1 MCHVIEV
8 KDSASWNMSR
18 PKIRKPA
25 GHNNHAKLFLVL
37 HAIHAANVHIQS
49 LLKVC
54 LHDIATQ

>member
-8 KDSASWNMSR
+8 KVSASWNMSR

-25 GHNNHAKLFLVL
+25 AHNNHAKLFLVL

-54 LHDIATQ
+54 LCDIATQ